1 MAFVV
6 DASVV
11 AAWFLPDEISDVAE
25 KALEKLETEDAIAPD
40 LLSHEL
46 RNILLSAER
55 RKRIDQDA
63 VFSIL
68 LRFTSL
74 PLTLAIGGDHV
85 AIMRLAKKHSL
96 SAYDAAYLALAVS
109 RSIPLATNDKKL
121 AAAAAAENVDFS

>member
-109 RSIPLATNDKKL
+109 RSVPLATNDKKL